1 MSIEFDISDS
11 VTEEAVALF
20 QPELII
26 APFLKRAIPE
36 SIWSRHRCLIV
47 ILACPAIAGRRRWIG
62 RFSAGGRMGVTVLQA
77 EAEMDAGP
85 VWASANFPMA
95 ATRKASLYRNQVTE
109 AAVRAVLKGGRACR
123 GR

>member
-20 QPELII
+20 KPDLII

-36 SIWSRHRCLIV
+36 VDLVAPSLPDRPSRR
-47 ILACPAIAGRRRWIG
+47 AGRSRAIG
-62 RFSAGGRMGVTVLQA
+62 AGLGDPAQGWEWGVTVLQA

-95 ATRKASLYRNQVTE
+95 AHAQGLVNVPQSGDRSCRS
-109 AAVRAVLKGGRACR
+109 GRHC
-123 GR
+123 